1 MATSFSKAEQVV
13 NVARDRNITFLAAS
27 VAYYAFVSLIPLA
40 LLTLVIGSII
50 GGQAFAEFL
59 VQQVESSLSS
69 SGEQIL
75 QKALTS
81 SSGRTSAGVVG
92 FVTVAW
98 SALKLFRGLDIA
110 FSEAYG
116 TENDPSLAEQIADGS
131 VTIVLII
138 VAVALMVAVGYV
150 LRTPSVGASL
160 PLPNLVG
167 NLALVAGLVVAF
179 LPLYYV
185 LPPVRMTVR
194 ESVPGAVVA
203 AVGWVVL
210 QVLFQFYLAN
220 AGRYQAYGVLGAV
233 LLLLTWLYF
242 AGAIVLFG
250 AVVNSVLGGRIRL
263 TD

>member
-1 MATSFSKAEQVV
+1 MATSQSRVKRVV
-13 NVARDRNITFLAAS
+13 NVARDRNVTFLAAS

-40 LLTLVIGSII
+40 LLTIVVGSIV

-59 VQQVESSLSS
+59 VQQVASSLSA
-69 SGEQIL
+69 SGERVL
-75 QKALTS
+75 QEALTS
-81 SSGRTSAGVVG
+81 STGRTGAGVVG
-92 FVTVAW
+92 FVTVGW

-116 TENDPSLAEQIADGS
+116 TEKDPSLVEQIVDGA
-131 VTIVLII
+131 VTIALVV
-138 VAVALMVAVGYV
+138 VAVALMVAIGYA
-150 LRTPSVGASL
+150 LRTPSVAPNI

-167 NLALVAGLVVAF
+167 NLALVAGLAVAF

-185 LPPVRMTVR
+185 LPPVEMSVR
-194 ESVPGAVVA
+194 EAIPGAAFA

-220 AGRYQAYGVLGAV
+220 AGRYQAYGAIGAV

-242 AGAIVLFG
+242 AGAIVLLG
-250 AVVNSVLGGRIRL
+250 AVVNSVLGGRIQL